1 MDVSKLLDLHT
12 YKPYDF
18 NGSTIRL
25 NIDDKDTIHGIDL
38 WSCVILSKND
48 FHVLESVMKCY
59 REHTRKARA
68 FAKSINYALPPE
80 LVPVQSEKH

>member
-38 WSCVILSKND
+38 
-48 FHVLESVMKCY
+48 
-59 REHTRKARA
+59 
-68 FAKSINYALPPE
+68 
-80 LVPVQSEKH
+80 